1 MRKSHTRGT
10 TVVAVVA
17 LLTAGVFT
25 VATGGAASAQ
35 TDGRDDREP
44 RAITV
49 QATGLVRGTPD
60 VLELMLGVDT
70 RGKTAGE
77 ALAQNN
83 RLTVGVLKVLDDAGV
98 GDKDI
103 QTSNLSINP
112 VYDDD
117 GEVVI
122 AYEVSNH
129 VVATLRDL
137 SKAGDVVDAATKAAG
152 DEIVV
157 QGLYFSI
164 DDNSGLVA
172 QARADAVKRAKTQA
186 QQLADAAG
194 VKLGDLQSL
203 VEESS
208 PVGPVLEAQERAA
221 APSSG
226 DAPVP
231 IQPGSQQLSVNV
243 TLVYS
248 IS

>member
-1 MRKSHTRGT
+1 MRNSHTRGT
-10 TVVAVVA
+10 TLAAVVA

-25 VATGGAASAQ
+25 VATGGVASAQ

-83 RLTVGVLKVLDDAGV
+83 KLTVGVLKVLDDAGV

-103 QTSNLSINP
+103 QTSNLSISP

-137 SKAGDVVDAATKAAG
+137 SKAGEVVDAATKAAG

-194 VKLGDLQSL
+194 VKLGELQSL

-208 PVGPVLEAQERAA
+208 PVGPVLEAQERAP

-226 DAPVP
+226 DASVP

-248 IS
+248 IG